1 MKAAA
6 QILQGHP
13 SSETLWM
20 SLAALARQAGE
31 AHARRRAR
39 RVAASSLRGL
49 SERTLKDIGIHRT
62 EIGSVV
68 HGSSH
73 ERMRSHDDA

>member
-6 QILQGHP
+6 QILGGHP
-13 SSETLWM
+13 NGESLWM
-20 SLAALARQAGE
+20 SLSAMACQAGE
-31 AHARRRAR
+31 AIAQRRAR
-39 RVAASSLRGL
+39 RVAASGLRGL